1 MSPRTL
7 FAWIFIAVLIA
18 GGIFFAYHI
27 LLADPEEP
35 PKVTEKM
42 VEVDVKAHNNV
53 PEMVVASAKP
63 IQERA
68 LIAKELSEVTVPLQ
82 TPTIPAQTEADIK
95 ATRQVSETPPSV
107 RFAEPEAIDPLE
119 GTVHM
124 ESEFGDSLR
133 HPEQTIE
140 IAPPIGSMRAVVSKD
155 QEREFSSMGGN
166 RGVSYES
173 EMGQN
178 GGEFMQGI
186 FAYDGSDG
194 GGIGYSML

>member
-1 MSPRTL
+1 MAPRTL
-7 FAWIFIAVLIA
+7 FAWLFIAVLIA
-18 GGIFFAYHI
+18 GGVFFAYHI
-27 LLADPEEP
+27 LLAKDEPE
-35 PKVTEKM
+35 T
-42 VEVDVKAHNNV
+42 VKESIVAVSVQAHNNV

-63 IQERA
+63 VKERA
-68 LIAKELSEVTVPLQ
+68 LVAQELSEVITPLQ
-82 TPTIPAQTEADIK
+82 TPSIPAQTAEDVK
-95 ATRQVSETPPSV
+95 ATRQVSETPPTV
-107 RFAEPEAIDPLE
+107 QYTEPEAIDPLE

-124 ESEFGDSLR
+124 ESEFGDTLR

-155 QEREFSSMGGN
+155 QEKEFSSLGGN